1 MTKKRRVFDIDF
13 DAPLDDVPAG
23 TDAPEARRGPMAA
36 AITEN
41 AEALASRQQAEA
53 AIREEN
59 DRLAHQF
66 VELKKQGLI
75 VDLVPI
81 DQIRT
86 DKLIRDRA
94 PKRDHEI
101 DELKDSIKSVGLSN
115 PIRVEEHEEGWEL
128 VQGWRRLTAYR
139 ELYKETGNP
148 AYARI
153 PAGLVAR
160 GAKLDELYIRM
171 VDENLIRR
179 DISFAEMAQLAVAYA
194 REPETTVAGP
204 LDAVDRLYASAGRQ
218 KRAYIKHF
226 TTLMR
231 AIGPAL
237 KHAEAIPRRL
247 GLELV
252 KRLEENPDLAVD
264 IQHVLLNTQ
273 RPDVETELAV
283 LLPSDQAKATAD
295 TSSLPIDV
303 QIATADHG
311 IGAVVNPLD
320 DPFCMAKLHRRI
332 KQFREVKRAIA
343 RAIKGHTPT
352 QIARL
357 NPGIQRPAAR
367 CLLPWQNGNVGQG
380 CIDPPTA
387 VTLA

>member
-273 RPDVETELAV
+273 RPDVETELAILQSFAKPV
-283 LLPSDQAKATAD
+283 PAGTKPKPAPRSTAKTTFKLSRPEGVAKCTAADGRLELQVNRDFTAMDRRRLEEALQAFLDTLSD
-295 TSSLPIDV
+295 
-303 QIATADHG
+303 
-311 IGAVVNPLD
+311 
-320 DPFCMAKLHRRI
+320 
-332 KQFREVKRAIA
+332 
-343 RAIKGHTPT
+343 
-352 QIARL
+352 
-357 NPGIQRPAAR
+357 
-367 CLLPWQNGNVGQG
+367 
-380 CIDPPTA
+380 
-387 VTLA
+387 